1 MFFFEFPVIRLHIW
15 LVFDV
20 PSATAIFR
28 HDDPF
33 GQRMVNG
40 APSLTW
46 LSLSVKLRVLGLPAL
61 VVVLSKKFRHNIGN

>member
-1 MFFFEFPVIRLHIW
+1 MFFFKSPVIRLHIW

-20 PSATAIFR
+20 PSGTAMFR

-40 APSLTW
+40 APSLTR
-46 LSLSVKLRVLGLPAL
+46 LSLSVKIRVLGLPAL
-61 VVVLSKKFRHNIGN
+61 VVMLFIKLTA